1 MEENEESPDFLLEMP
16 GVIASVDKTRK
27 ARDCMMQMKT
37 WVKYFFAQYVRF
49 LGSTCFWPFYFQW
62 TKLTFEIISDG
73 NDLLLIKIN
82 LNVLSFSEIFT
93 IQSRTI
99 QFLSNFPSASRPI
112 FGSFV
117 LNKVT
122 VSL

>member
-1 MEENEESPDFLLEMP
+1 MP

-49 LGSTCFWPFYFQW
+49 LGSTCFWPFYIQW
-62 TKLTFEIISDG
+62 IKLTFEIISGG

-82 LNVLSFSEIFT
+82 LNVLSFSENLYHSITDNSISFKF
-93 IQSRTI
+93 
-99 QFLSNFPSASRPI
+99 FLQLPGLFSE
-112 FGSFV
+112 V
-117 LNKVT
+117 L
-122 VSL
+122 L